1 MENFLKPINSHIN
14 ALSTLFTDVPVFF
27 CNVKLSAAVAIFV
40 SVACIY
46 LLQLSTQFRPGWI
59 VMEREEELR

>member
-1 MENFLKPINSHIN
+1 MENFLKPMNSHIN
-14 ALSTLFTDVPVFF
+14 VLSTLFTDVPVFF
-27 CNVKLSAAVAIFV
+27 CNVKPSAAVAIFV
-40 SVACIY
+40 SVAY